1 MGPAPTLSAYQQAAQ
16 AIYAPQLQSDIT
28 MAQNTEQGDI
38 ANQETSK
45 GQINTDYQTA
55 VQNLTDTTN
64 ANVAKINQLYTQRL
78 GGNFSG
84 LQGNDL
90 GQMFSTASKNQSTIE
105 SDRANKLAAIATTE
119 ANDQDTYN
127 ATVQSLTSKYQG
139 EEAAEAN
146 SEYNTAMNNYNS
158 QQLSLEKSEISAA
171 SKASTASTAASDKYK
186 VTTVAPNTGAKGYTG
201 PNGQTN
207 LYQYALGTNGGA
219 DANIDDVLGTIQEE
233 LSTGTT
239 TDKGA
244 ATGITNLQNQGLSSQ
259 QILNRLSKSNAY
271 IFQ

>member
-1 MGPAPTLSAYQQAAQ
+1 MGPAPTLSTYQQAAQ

-171 SKASTASTAASDKYK
+171 SKANAPPSAASTKLSVAQQIADTLNSVTGSNGGKHAGDNYVSPKSYSQAKNAWVQAGYSAAEFDTQFSNYRNPNDNYGLPVSAATTASNALLAS
-186 VTTVAPNTGAKGYTG
+186 
-201 PNGQTN
+201 
-207 LYQYALGTNGGA
+207 L
-219 DANIDDVLGTIQEE
+219 
-233 LSTGTT
+233 
-239 TDKGA
+239 
-244 ATGITNLQNQGLSSQ
+244 
-259 QILNRLSKSNAY
+259 
-271 IFQ
+271 